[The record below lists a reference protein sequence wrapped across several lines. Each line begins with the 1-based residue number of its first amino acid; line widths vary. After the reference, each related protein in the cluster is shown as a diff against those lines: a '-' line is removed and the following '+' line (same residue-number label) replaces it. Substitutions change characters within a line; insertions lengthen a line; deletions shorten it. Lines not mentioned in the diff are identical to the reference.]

1 MDKVSVVI
9 PVYNVERYLSRSLDS
24 VISQTYKNL
33 EIICIN
39 DCSTDGSEK
48 ILEQYKK
55 LDDRIVI
62 YNNTEKQT
70 ASYSRNFAIDKST
83 GKYIMFVDGDDY
95 IASNYVESM
104 VKHISSTGAEVV
116 ISDYYTL
123 NFWKEE
129 SSDKFYYYWQYDKTP
144 YTQEITDID
153 VTIPKNF
160 LYFAVPCWNKIFTA
174 EFLKTKNIKF
184 PPIHIYEDVVFW
196 GKAWLSL
203 ERAAY
208 TPRAYYYYRK
218 KRTGSLTTKRD
229 EDVYHVITIHKMLA
243 DVFREYNKYDKMK
256 NILDYIMIRDFLS
269 KLSLFPTN
277 LSKNLFYKI
286 KNENYDL
293 SLDGMRSMDLSEVAK
308 KYIDYYQILL
318 DNEYEDY
325 CEKTKGCIKSA

>member
-1 MDKVSVVI
+1 MDKVSVII
-9 PVYNVERYLSRSLDS
+9 PVYNVEKYLSRSLDS

-39 DCSTDGSEK
+39 DCSTDASAEV
-48 ILEQYKK
+48 LEQYKK
-55 LDDRIVI
+55 LDDRIII

-70 ASYSRNFAIDKST
+70 ASYSRNLGIDKST

-95 IASNYVESM
+95 IASNYVEKM

-123 NFWKEE
+123 NFWKDE
-129 SSDKFYYYWQYDKTP
+129 SDDKFYYYWQYDKAP
-144 YTQEITDID
+144 YDIENVQIDTDD
-153 VTIPKNF
+153 NKNF
-160 LYFAVPCWNKIFTA
+160 LYFAVPCWNKIFSA
-174 EFLKTKNIKF
+174 EFLKSKNIKF

-196 GKAWLSL
+196 GRVWLNL
-203 ERAAY
+203 KNLYY
-208 TPRAYYYYRK
+208 TPNAYYFYRK
-218 KRTGSLTTKRD
+218 KRSGSLTTKRD
-229 EDVYHVITIHKMLA
+229 EDVYFVITIHKMLA
-243 DVFREYNKYDKMK
+243 DVFKEYNMYNKMK

-269 KLSLFPTN
+269 KLSLFPEK
-277 LSKNLFYKI
+277 LSKSLFYKI

-293 SLDGMRSMDLSEVAK
+293 SLDEMRSLDLSEGAQ

-318 DNEYEDY
+318 ENEYEDF